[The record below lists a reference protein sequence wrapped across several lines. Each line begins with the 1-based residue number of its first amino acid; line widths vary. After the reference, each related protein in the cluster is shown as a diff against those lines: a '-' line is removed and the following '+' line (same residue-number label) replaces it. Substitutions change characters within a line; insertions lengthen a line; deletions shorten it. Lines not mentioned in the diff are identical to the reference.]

1 MQQLPIKFERD
12 LRSLKV
18 FLEKA
23 SARLLDLV
31 ITDNSSRMVSVKGAL
46 RAISLRLHRIFLSAP
61 DEVLSELA
69 SFLSLRTKKTPAI
82 TRFIR
87 ERRADIDAKPR
98 RVRART
104 KGKSHDLKE
113 VFDRVNNEYFDAS
126 VAASITWSR
135 RQPGRVRRRTLGSYS
150 FSSKTIRVNP
160 ILDSPAV
167 PPIFLE
173 FIVYHEMLHAILG
186 VERKS
191 GRSIIHSRDF
201 RKKEK
206 EFRGFE
212 AATKWEKANRHLL

>member
-98 RVRART
+98 RVRVRT

>member
-98 RVRART
+98 RVRVRT

-126 VAASITWSR
+126 IAASITWSR

-150 FSSKTIRVNP
+150 FSSKTIRINP

>member
-98 RVRART
+98 RVRVRT

-126 VAASITWSR
+126 IAASITWSR

>member
-98 RVRART
+98 RVRVRT

-150 FSSKTIRVNP
+150 FSSKTIRINP